1 MSRSPTRP
9 QQDLT
14 ELLSEVY
21 DADRQANNPRTR
33 DFLEAGQRLLRRDL
47 ARDAGQPADAKGR
60 PPFEEVLAW
69 LSRRR
74 VVSEALRSWQPDAEK
89 PRDSGPTEAAYRYR
103 WRTQAGYLRDLVI
116 WALSPRMRRPEQVDR
131 ADEVIDAVQA
141 GRLGFS
147 DAIGKIAAA
156 EVEDLADDPA
166 FRLQLVFQATLAH
179 DPQVHDA
186 LCRVD
191 KTNVDA
197 WTEFVERSYAKLG
210 LTPRPGVT
218 FAQLGSALHAVGEGV
233 MFRAILNRPGQ
244 KTPAPAELL
253 NLIATAL
260 IIATADAGDGKTLHE
275 TLNELAERPS

>member
-1 MSRSPTRP
+1 VSRSNSRP

-47 ARDAGQPADAKGR
+47 ARNAGQPVDDRGR

-74 VVSEALRSWQPDAEK
+74 VVTEALRGWQPDAEK
-89 PRDSGPTEAAYRYR
+89 TRDSGPTEAAYRYR

-116 WALSPRMRRPEQVDR
+116 WSLSPRMRRPEQVDR
-131 ADEVIDAVQA
+131 ADKVISAVQA
-141 GRLGFS
+141 GELGMS
-147 DAIGKIAAA
+147 AAVGRIAAA
-156 EVEDLADDPA
+156 EVDDLENDPA

-186 LCRVD
+186 LGRVD

-197 WTEFVERSYAKLG
+197 WTEFAERSYAKLG
-210 LTPRPGVT
+210 LTLRPGTT
-218 FAQLGSALHAVGEGV
+218 FAQLGSALHAAGEGV
-233 MFRAILNRPGQ
+233 MFRAIINRPGGSA
-244 KTPAPAELL
+244 PAPAELL

-260 IIATADAGDGKTLHE
+260 IIATADPGDGKPLE
-275 TLNELAERPS
+275 AILDELGR